1 MTNLKDRANEKIDV
15 AARAAKKATAKVVE
29 KSKDVAHVA
38 GQKLVDG
45 GKRLKSV

>member
-1 MTNLKDRANEKIDV
+1 MANLEDRAKNKIDD
-15 AARAAKKATAKVVE
+15 AAAAAKKATSKVVD
-29 KSKDVAHVA
+29 KSKEVAHVA